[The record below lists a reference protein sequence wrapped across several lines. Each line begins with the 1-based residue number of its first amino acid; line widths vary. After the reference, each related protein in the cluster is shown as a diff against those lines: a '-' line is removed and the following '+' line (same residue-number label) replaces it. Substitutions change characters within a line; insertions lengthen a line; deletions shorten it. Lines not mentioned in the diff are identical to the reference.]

1 MPKLEN
7 YANNF
12 KIMKKNSRLN
22 DIDKKILSVL
32 QENADIPMS
41 ELSKKVNLSATPCW
55 ARINKLYKQGFI
67 TKKVAVVDRLKLNL
81 NVVAFVQVKTSNHNM
96 EWARKFV
103 KVINDMPE
111 VIEFYR
117 LSGSID
123 YLLKVLVP
131 SIEKYDEFYKKLTD
145 KVDLTDVSTSFSME
159 EIKQTSSLPLDYA

>member
-1 MPKLEN
+1 
-7 YANNF
+7 
-12 KIMKKNSRLN
+12 MKKNNVLN

-32 QENADIPMS
+32 QENADLPIS
-41 ELSKKVNLSATPCW
+41 ELSKKVNLSPTPCW

-81 NVVAFVQVKTSNHNM
+81 NVVAFVQIKTSNHNM

-103 KVINDMPE
+103 KAISDMPE

-123 YLLKVLVP
+123 YLLKEEIALL
-131 SIEKYDEFYKKLTD
+131 EDEFYKKLTD
-145 KVDLTDVSTSFSME
+145 KVDLTDVSSSFSME

>member
-32 QENADIPMS
+32 QENADIPIS

-96 EWARKFV
+96 
-103 KVINDMPE
+103 
-111 VIEFYR
+111 
-117 LSGSID
+117 
-123 YLLKVLVP
+123 
-131 SIEKYDEFYKKLTD
+131 
-145 KVDLTDVSTSFSME
+145 
-159 EIKQTSSLPLDYA
+159 